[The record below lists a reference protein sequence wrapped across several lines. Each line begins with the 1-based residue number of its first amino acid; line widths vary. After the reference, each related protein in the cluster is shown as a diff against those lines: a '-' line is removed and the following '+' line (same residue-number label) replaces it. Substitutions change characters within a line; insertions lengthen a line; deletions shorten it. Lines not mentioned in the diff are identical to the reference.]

1 MKLTYQR
8 IQALC
13 GLVIRYK
20 SYLLSFECPFPHDS
34 VVVFIS
40 FDLLNELRARCVHKM
55 WTKGIGEEFFMGCQV
70 IVDMAHD
77 FMAVAY
83 MDRSN
88 GWIHDTSSITE
99 EDMT

>member
-1 MKLTYQR
+1 MTFAR

-13 GLVIRYK
+13 GLVNRYK

-55 WTKGIGEEFFMGCQV
+55 WLKENGEEFFMGCQV

-77 FMAVAY
+77 YLAVAY
-83 MDRSN
+83 MNIND
-88 GWIHDTSSITE
+88 GKYHDISEITN